1 MMRAGIS
8 MQAADETELGMYL
21 KVLAQAAKHDE
32 ARREDGAQVRQTPQ
46 GKKNVVE
53 LRRGYIDDFWG

>member
-1 MMRAGIS
+1 

-32 ARREDGAQVRQTPQ
+32 SHGEDDAQARQTPQ

-53 LRRGYIDDFWG
+53 LRRGYIDEFWG

>member
-32 ARREDGAQVRQTPQ
+32 SPVEDDAQLRQTPQ

-53 LRRGYIDDFWG
+53 LKRGYIDEFWG